1 MPYTSTVGLY
11 VDVANIAMN
20 GGYGMRYDV
29 LREYACHD
37 SADAIRLNAYVAFD
51 VERSRENPAYREK
64 TNNFYDT
71 LRDLGYKVIQ
81 KNVKRYI
88 DEEGREF
95 AKANSDLDMAVDA
108 LLQSESLTRV
118 VLVTGDGDFLQ
129 VVRALQNKGCRV
141 EVLAFDNVSSEL
153 RREVDVFMSGY
164 VIPNLL
170 PVKSSTEEWGDVDS
184 TIRGCCYEYKIDRG
198 FGFMRYLKSS
208 KEHLWITDT
217 RHTDSPYQT
226 AYFHASHIENTTL
239 FDISELPDRSII
251 FEFDLTRSTRN
262 EGLEARNIRFVSRL

>member
-1 MPYTSTVGLY
+1 MYYTSTVGLY

-29 LREYACHD
+29 LREFACHD

-81 KNVKRYI
+81 KNVKRYV
-88 DEEGREF
+88 DEEGNEF

-108 LLQSESLTRV
+108 LLQSSALTRV
-118 VLVTGDGDFLQ
+118 VLITGDGDFLQ

-164 VIPNLL
+164 LVPNLL
-170 PVKSSTEEWGDVDS
+170 PVKNSATEWGEVNA
-184 TIRGCCYEYKIDRG
+184 TIRGCCYEYKQDRG
-198 FGFMRYLKSS
+198 FGFMRYLRTS
-208 KEHLWITDT
+208 KENLWITDT
-217 RHTDSPYQT
+217 RHPDSPYQT
-226 AYFHASHIENTTL
+226 AYFHASHLDHSSNY
-239 FDISELPDRSII
+239 DVGELPDRSII
-251 FEFDLTRSTRN
+251 FEFDLIQSTRN
-262 EGLEARNIRFVSRL
+262 EGLEARNIRYVSRL

>member
-1 MPYTSTVGLY
+1 MYYSSTVGLY

-29 LREYACHD
+29 LREFACHD
-37 SADAIRLNAYVAFD
+37 AADAIRLNAYVAFD

-81 KNVKRYI
+81 KNVKRYV
-88 DEEGREF
+88 DEEGNEF

-108 LLQSESLTRV
+108 LLQSSALTRV

-164 VIPNLL
+164 LVPNLL
-170 PVKSSTEEWGDVDS
+170 PVKNSTADWGDVNS
-184 TIRGCCYEYKIDRG
+184 TIRGCCYEYKQDRG
-198 FGFMRYLKSS
+198 FGFMRYLQNS

-217 RHTDSPYQT
+217 RHPDSPYQT
-226 AYFHASHIENTTL
+226 AYFHASHLDHSTN
-239 FDISELPDRSII
+239 FDMGELPDRSII
-251 FEFDLTRSTRN
+251 FEFDLIQSSRN
-262 EGLEARNIRFVSRL
+262 EGLEARNIRYVSRL

>member
-29 LREYACHD
+29 LREYSCHD

-88 DEEGREF
+88 DEEGHEF
-95 AKANSDLDMAVDA
+95 SKANSDLDMAVDA
-108 LLQSESLTRV
+108 LLQSSALTRV

-141 EVLAFDNVSSEL
+141 EVVAFDNVSSEL

-164 VIPNLL
+164 LIPNLL
-170 PVKSSTEEWGDVDS
+170 PVKNSAEEWGEINS

-198 FGFMRYLKSS
+198 FGFMRYMLNS

-217 RHTDSPYQT
+217 RHNDSPYQT
-226 AYFHASHIENTTL
+226 AYFHASHIENSTH
-239 FDISELPDRSII
+239 FDISELPDRSIF
-251 FEFDLTRSTRN
+251 FEFDLTKSTRN

>member
-1 MPYTSTVGLY
+1 MGCHSTVGIY

-37 SADAIRLNAYVAFD
+37 AAEAVRLNAYVAYD
-51 VERSRENPAYREK
+51 VERSKEDPTYRER

-81 KNVKRYI
+81 KNVKRYV
-88 DEEGREF
+88 DEEGKVF
-95 AKANSDLDMAVDA
+95 VKANSDLDMAVDA

-118 VLVTGDGDFLQ
+118 LLITGDGDFLQ

-141 EVLAFDNVSSEL
+141 EVLAFDNVSAEL

-164 VIPNLL
+164 IVPNLL
-170 PVKSSTEEWGDVDS
+170 PVKASADDWAYIGSRV
-184 TIRGCCYEYKIDRG
+184 RGCCYEFKHDRG
-198 FGFMRYLKSS
+198 FGFMRYLKTIRSN
-208 KEHLWITDT
+208 LWLTDT
-217 RHTDSPYQT
+217 RRSDSPYET
-226 AYFHASHIENTTL
+226 AYFHASNLESNVS
-239 FDISELPDRSII
+239 FDILELPDRNIF
-251 FEFDLTRSTRN
+251 FEFDIFRSTRT
-262 EGLEARNIRFVSRL
+262 EGIEAKNIKMVSRL

>member
-1 MPYTSTVGLY
+1 MYYTSTVGLY

-29 LREYACHD
+29 LREFACHD
-37 SADAIRLNAYVAFD
+37 AADAIRLNAYVAFD

-88 DEEGREF
+88 DEEGNEF

-108 LLQSESLTRV
+108 LLQSSALTRV

-164 VIPNLL
+164 LVPNLL
-170 PVKSSTEEWGDVDS
+170 PVKNSNIEWAEVNS
-184 TIRGCCYEYKIDRG
+184 TIRGCCYEYKQDRG
-198 FGFMRYLKSS
+198 FGFMRYLLNF
-208 KEHLWITDT
+208 KENLWITDT
-217 RHTDSPYQT
+217 RHNDSPYKT
-226 AYFHASHIENTTL
+226 AYFHASNLEHSTHY
-239 FDISELPDRSII
+239 DVGELPDRSII
-251 FEFDLTRSTRN
+251 FEFDLIRSSRN
-262 EGLEARNIRFVSRL
+262 EGLEARNIRYISRL

>member
-1 MPYTSTVGLY
+1 MYYTSTVGLY

-29 LREYACHD
+29 LREFACHD
-37 SADAIRLNAYVAFD
+37 AADAIRLNAYVAFD

-88 DEEGREF
+88 DEEGNEF

-108 LLQSESLTRV
+108 LLQSSALTRV

-164 VIPNLL
+164 LVPNLL
-170 PVKSSTEEWGDVDS
+170 PVKNSNIEWAEVNS
-184 TIRGCCYEYKIDRG
+184 TIRGCCYEYKQDRG
-198 FGFMRYLKSS
+198 FGFMRYLLNF
-208 KEHLWITDT
+208 KENLWITDT
-217 RHTDSPYQT
+217 RHNDSPYKT
-226 AYFHASHIENTTL
+226 AYFHASNLEHSPHY
-239 FDISELPDRSII
+239 DVGELPDRSII
-251 FEFDLTRSTRN
+251 FEFDLIRSSRN
-262 EGLEARNIRFVSRL
+262 EGLEARNIRYISRL

>member
-1 MPYTSTVGLY
+1 MNYTSTVGLY

-29 LREYACHD
+29 LREFACHD
-37 SADAIRLNAYVAFD
+37 AADAIRLNAYVAFD

-81 KNVKRYI
+81 KNVKRYV
-88 DEEGREF
+88 DEEGNEF

-108 LLQSESLTRV
+108 LLQSSALTRV

-164 VIPNLL
+164 LVPNLL
-170 PVKSSTEEWGDVDS
+170 PVKNSSSEWGDVNS
-184 TIRGCCYEYKIDRG
+184 TIRGCCYEYKQDRG
-198 FGFMRYLKSS
+198 FGFMRYLQTS

-217 RHTDSPYQT
+217 RHRDSPYKT
-226 AYFHASHIENTTL
+226 AYFHASHLDHCPNY
-239 FDISELPDRSII
+239 DVGELPDRSII
-251 FEFDLTRSTRN
+251 FEFDLIQSTRN
-262 EGLEARNIRFVSRL
+262 EGLEARNIRYVSRL